1 MKPPRPA
8 PDADRRRFLVRG
20 CRLAAASACV
30 PLLTTMNLAGC
41 TGDLPEHKHVT
52 GPLRHA
58 LDTLPEGERV
68 NLTHGERQIELIRQ
82 GDHVTARL
90 LWCTHQG
97 CTVAW
102 LPDEQVYL
110 CPCHDGRFNAEGHP
124 IYGPPR
130 RDLDLL
136 PVTIENGDVIVDV

>member
-1 MKPPRPA
+1 MAHRNAYMTDELEAIFEQTLDFVAREVKPHGEAWEEAGRVPRE
-8 PDADRRRFLVRG
+8 V
-20 CRLAAASACV
+20 
-30 PLLTTMNLAGC
+30 
-41 TGDLPEHKHVT
+41 
-52 GPLRHA
+52 LRHE
-58 LDTLPEGERV
+58 LPEGERV

-110 CPCHDGRFNAEGHP
+110 CPCHDGRFDAEGHP